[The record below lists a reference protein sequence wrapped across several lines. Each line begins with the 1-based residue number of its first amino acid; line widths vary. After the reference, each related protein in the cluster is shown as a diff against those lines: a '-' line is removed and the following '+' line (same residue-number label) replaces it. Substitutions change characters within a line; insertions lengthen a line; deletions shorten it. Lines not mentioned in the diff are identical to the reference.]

1 MPEIWLT
8 PPSPLTPHRLL
19 DRKLPLTSPAAQRA
33 QVPRHGD
40 AFPAARTHGVASVEC
55 RWMEWRGASVHD
67 GPAGGRNARDVD
79 VWTSDEDGL
88 LIHIDHDFEL
98 RHTQDAIPGTA
109 TQRHVVIGSEPG
121 PLHIEGGPEH
131 HDRLS
136 REKPFSPR
144 TTRATGCVKRRKR
157 LAGTARDAE
166 RDSPALSPEPAAAWS
181 LAFATRA
188 RPPAPTAARSAQ
200 AP

>member
-67 GPAGGRNARDVD
+67 GPARGRNARDVD
-79 VWTSDEDGL
+79 VWTSDENGL
-88 LIHIDHDFEL
+88 LIHINHDFEL

-109 TQRHVVIGSEPG
+109 TQRHVVVGPKAG
-121 PLHIEGGPEH
+121 PLHIEGRPEH
-131 HDRLS
+131 QDRLS
-136 REKPFSPR
+136 LEKRSSPR
-144 TTRATGCVKRRKR
+144 TRLATGCAKRRKR
-157 LAGTARDAE
+157 LAGTAPAAMP
-166 RDSPALSPEPAAAWS
+166 DSPAL
-181 LAFATRA
+181 
-188 RPPAPTAARSAQ
+188 
-200 AP
+200 